1 MMDRG
6 TVRNIWS
13 FVPKWICEISA
24 SVWSYYKEICYDVG
38 HTNVKLLYFPGEFP
52 DDGSPVPKHV
62 GVATDHE
69 LCCMFLCIIVFY
81 WVHCLVYI
89 LNCVDVFAHHFVEAW
104 RLSSVTCITPPNFL
118 FLIAA
123 CVLLCQWI
131 TAKCGE
137 VQLLI
142 RNLLMAFGCC
152 SNSIHRHKLPTLV
165 TKLRLTRKAADLVS
179 L

>member
-1 MMDRG
+1 M
-6 TVRNIWS
+6 V
-13 FVPKWICEISA
+13 
-24 SVWSYYKEICYDVG
+24 
-38 HTNVKLLYFPGEFP
+38 
-52 DDGSPVPKHV
+52 
-62 GVATDHE
+62 
-69 LCCMFLCIIVFY
+69 LCFIVFY
-81 WVHCLVYI
+81 RVLYFVYI
-89 LNCVDVFAHHFVEAW
+89 LNCVEVFAHHFVEACMF
-104 RLSSVTCITPPNFL
+104 SSVTCITPPNFS

-123 CVLLCQWI
+123 CVLLCRWI

-165 TKLRLTRKAADLVS
+165 TKLRLTRKAPGRVS